1 MTERVVLVT
10 GSLAEPR
17 VKRMA
22 NEIGGETIEP
32 VVANVGVKVAA
43 LMTTDIVERRLKLP
57 DGVDRVIMPGRFRG
71 DLERLSDFFGTRF
84 ERGPDEI
91 ADLPEYLGQARQK
104 VDLSQHNMTIFA
116 EIVDATAM
124 SVDQIIERSRKL
136 RTEGADVIDLGCLPD
151 SPFPHLEETIAAL
164 HADGARVSVDSFN
177 SEELSRATRAGA
189 DFLLSLSEK
198 NISIVDEGPAAPV
211 LVSAGAADMASLD
224 RVIDIMIAK
233 GRPYYADPILDPI
246 HYGFAASVARY
257 YDLRTRRPDIPILM
271 GIGNLT
277 ELTDAD
283 TTGIN
288 ALLMGICS
296 ELNITAVLAVQVS
309 PHCRTAIKEFDY
321 ARREYYAA
329 KQANALP
336 QGFGGGLMALRDR
349 KGFASTPEE
358 IEFLASQIRDQNY
371 RIEVAEDGIH
381 IYNRNGHAVGQDP
394 FELFPHIDTRA
405 DAGHAFY
412 LGVETARAEIA
423 HKLGK
428 RYAQDEPLEFGIV
441 AGTKGSADD
450 AHAMKFKEAGSTFG
464 KKDEKSSAGD
474 APEPKAEPETAAPAD
489 TAGAADTG
497 ARDAGQVAADADTKA
512 AAATRAAG
520 DGE

>member
-1 MTERVVLVT
+1 MHQFRAHSRVVQPVRYERNPVAVATPENGGCAAPRLCGMLRSMAERIVLVT

-17 VKRMA
+17 VKRVA
-22 NEIGGETIEP
+22 DEIGGDAIEP

-57 DGVDRVIMPGRFRG
+57 QGADRVVMPGRFRG

-84 ERGPDEI
+84 ERGPDEV
-91 ADLPEYLGQARQK
+91 ADLPEYLGRARRK
-104 VDLSQHNMTIFA
+104 VDLSQHDMTIFA
-116 EIVDATAM
+116 EIVDATTM
-124 SVDQIIERSRKL
+124 TIDKIIERSRML
-136 RTEGADVIDLGCLPD
+136 RADGADVIDLGCLPGTA
-151 SPFPHLEETIAAL
+151 FPHLEAAIAAL
-164 HADGARVSVDSFN
+164 HADGVRVSVDSFN

-211 LVSAGAADMASLD
+211 LVSAGAADLASLD
-224 RVIDIMIAK
+224 RAIDIMIAK

-246 HYGFAASVARY
+246 HYGFAASISRY
-257 YDLRTRRPDIPILM
+257 YDLRTRRPDVPIFM

-288 ALLMGICS
+288 ALLMGLCS

-321 ARREYYAA
+321 ARRMFFAA

-336 QGFGGGLMALRDR
+336 QGFGGGLMALHDP
-349 KGFASTPEE
+349 KGFATTTEE
-358 IEFLASQIRDQNY
+358 IAKLAAQIRDANY

-381 IYNRNGHAVGQDP
+381 IYNRDGHHVSDDP
-394 FELFPHIDTRA
+394 FKLFPHLDTRA

-423 HKLGK
+423 YRLGK
-428 RYAQDEPLEFGIV
+428 RYAQDEPLQFGIV
-441 AGTKGSADD
+441 AETKGSADD
-450 AHAMKFKEAGSTFG
+450 AHLMKFKEAGPTI
-464 KKDEKSSAGD
+464 KRED
-474 APEPKAEPETAAPAD
+474 KAS
-489 TAGAADTG
+489 
-497 ARDAGQVAADADTKA
+497 
-512 AAATRAAG
+512 
-520 DGE
+520 